1 MIVQEPYMQQHTS
14 ISVKVVNDCTGAI
27 HAAAESVLE
36 GSFSSRIVAHYSKVC
51 WQDLFLF

>member
-1 MIVQEPYMQQHTS
+1 MQQHTS